1 MIDRDAKPKT
11 TVGRW
16 KSGGQRF
23 EAKELAAIKREQPG
37 WRNGAK
43 VRVVQRGAASAGARQ
58 S

>member
-43 VRVVQRGAASAGARQ
+43 VVKK
-58 S
+58 